1 MNSIL
6 EIHNGAKAYGRKT
19 VFSGLSLNVTSRQ
32 HVLIT
37 GPSGGGKSTLLRL
50 LAGLEPPDEGTIRI
64 DGRLVSEKG
73 AIRVPPHK
81 RGLAMVFQ
89 DLGLW
94 PNLTALQN
102 VLVGLSG
109 LRLAKK
115 QRLERASMALASC
128 EIAELAG
135 KRPHLLSGGQQQRV
149 ALARALAV
157 RPRILLLDE
166 PLVGLDIIL
175 KNSLLHQ
182 IRQLCDQ
189 MESAVLMVSQ
199 NPTDGAFL
207 SAEIAVLEDGS
218 IRERGTLE
226 ELRRAPCSRTMQ
238 AWEKELRAA
247 SA

>member
-6 EIHNGAKAYGRKT
+6 EIYNVAKAYGRKT
-19 VFSGLSLNVTSRQ
+19 VFSGLSLKVASRQ
-32 HVLIT
+32 NVLIT

-50 LAGLEPPDEGTIRI
+50 LAGFEPPDEGTIQI
-64 DGRLVSEKG
+64 EGRLVSEKG
-73 AIRVPPHK
+73 VIPVPPHK

-109 LRLAKK
+109 LKLAKK
-115 QRLERASMALASC
+115 PRFERAAAALTSC
-128 EIAELAG
+128 EIAELAN
-135 KRPHLLSGGQQQRV
+135 KRPHLLSGGEQQRV

-166 PLVGLDIIL
+166 PFVGLDIIL
-175 KNSLLHQ
+175 KNSMLQQMH
-182 IRQLCDQ
+182 QLCNQ
-189 MESAVLMVSQ
+189 MRSAVLMVSQ
-199 NPTDGAFL
+199 NPSECALL
-207 SAEIAVLEDGS
+207 SAEVAVLEDGS

-226 ELRRAPCSRTMQ
+226 QLRRAPSSRTMQ